1 VKHFASPKFWT
12 AYEALPQAVQC
23 QFWTSQDSSRNAH
36 RRERR
41 TARSPTASV
50 RRRRYRGVASGWVER
65 TQYSAIASE
74 FARRGKSANQ
84 CPALLTKIFRFT
96 SDPNHFHSC
105 AVLSSTRGRIAIVTD
120 VGMGCGGRN
129 GVRRERAGRNA
140 CCGRRSRVVLTPRRW
155 RQVGGS
161 HFCRRWWQTSPV
173 TRESPE
179 ETVKT
184 IAQGNAGCPGEPVV
198 TTRVLSTLAHGLR
211 VQRAPGFPCALS

>member
-1 VKHFASPKFWT
+1 MIGGLRCANAPYALLLISPPTSPSLGGADAILGNCFRIYPTGQISKSVSSPS
-12 AYEALPQAVQC
+12 YKNILPSLPTQI
-23 QFWTSQDSSRNAH
+23 TSIVAPSCPPRGGVSRSSRTLGWDA
-36 RRERR
+36 
-41 TARSPTASV
+41 
-50 RRRRYRGVASGWVER
+50 VAAACQK
-65 TQYSAIASE
+65 T
-74 FARRGKSANQ
+74 N
-84 CPALLTKIFRFT
+84 
-96 SDPNHFHSC
+96 
-105 AVLSSTRGRIAIVTD
+105 D
-120 VGMGCGGRN
+120 V
-129 GVRRERAGRNA
+129 A
-140 CCGRRSRVVLTPRRW
+140 CGRRSRVVLTPRRW